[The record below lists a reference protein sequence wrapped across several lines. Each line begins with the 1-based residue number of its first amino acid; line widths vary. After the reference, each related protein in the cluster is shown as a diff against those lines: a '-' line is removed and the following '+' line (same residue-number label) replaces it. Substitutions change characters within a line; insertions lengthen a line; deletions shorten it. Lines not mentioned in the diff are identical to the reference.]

1 MNGKFRAM
9 WIFALFDLPVT
20 GVPEKRAYS
29 RFRKDLKS
37 LGFSMLQYSVYARYC
52 HSRESHEAFL
62 GKVQRLVPEKGEV
75 RLLAVTDAQFGKM
88 RVFVGKKRK
97 KTEKGPEQLMLF

>member
-1 MNGKFRAM
+1 M
-9 WIFALFDLPVT
+9 WVFALFDLPVT
-20 GVPEKRAYS
+20 GSQEKRDYV
-29 RFRKDLKS
+29 RFRKDLK
-37 LGFSMLQYSVYARYC
+37 LMGFTMLQYSVYARYC

-62 GKVQRLVPEKGEV
+62 NRVQKLVPEKGEV

-97 KTEKGPEQLMLF
+97 KAEKGPEQLMLF